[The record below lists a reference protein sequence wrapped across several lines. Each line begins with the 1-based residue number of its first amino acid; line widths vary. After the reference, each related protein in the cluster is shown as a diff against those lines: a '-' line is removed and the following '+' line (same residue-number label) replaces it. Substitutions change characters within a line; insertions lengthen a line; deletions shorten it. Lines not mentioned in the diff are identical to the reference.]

1 VSNSGQTFVGL
12 IEINT
17 VTQEGYSMSNQIHV
31 SGLPHSCTDD
41 ILRQAF
47 IPFGKVVLAKVLKDG
62 SGHSL
67 GLGVVQMVRSED
79 VARVIDEHKRFEVL
93 GSCVDLWEP
102 AEPEAPD
109 LREISTVQT
118 KQEKR
123 QVKNQKTLKPLMAH
137 KPRPT
142 RNQSHSSRG
151 IDH

>member
-1 VSNSGQTFVGL
+1 
-12 IEINT
+12 
-17 VTQEGYSMSNQIHV
+17 MSNQIHV

-102 AEPEAPD
+102 TEPEAPD

-123 QVKNQKTLKPLMAH
+123 QVKNQKTLNPLMRSEERRVG
-137 KPRPT
+137 KECR
-142 RNQSHSSRG
+142 SRWS
-151 IDH
+151 